1 MLTSLHLWL
10 HVTTIA
16 IVVLNCGLRAV
27 VAVALST
34 LLMIALLLVHCMDRR
49 GHRLGF
55 HFRLWVG
62 SLFQVFLLVV
72 VQVAGCREG
81 VATSFTLVGLL
92 SRMYPFMDFQIWL
105 FGEVFPAVGTV
116 ELNGLFMVLFDVPL
130 QITSACELNPT
141 MVALSLKFP

>member
-27 VAVALST
+27 VAVALSS
-34 LLMIALLLVHCMDRR
+34 LLLIALLLVHSMDRR
-49 GHRLGF
+49 GHRLRF
-55 HFRLWVG
+55 HFRLWIG

-81 VATSFTLVGLL
+81 VATSFTLVRLL

>member
-1 MLTSLHLWL
+1 
-10 HVTTIA
+10 
-16 IVVLNCGLRAV
+16 
-27 VAVALST
+27 
-34 LLMIALLLVHCMDRR
+34 MIALLLVHCMDRR

-72 VQVAGCREG
+72 VKVAGCREG
-81 VATSFTLVGLL
+81 VATSFALVGLL

>member
-1 MLTSLHLWL
+1 
-10 HVTTIA
+10 
-16 IVVLNCGLRAV
+16 
-27 VAVALST
+27 
-34 LLMIALLLVHCMDRR
+34 MIALLLVHCMDRR

-116 ELNGLFMVLFDVPL
+116 ELNGLFMVLLDVPL
-130 QITSACELNPT
+130 QITSACELDPT

>member
-16 IVVLNCGLRAV
+16 IVVLNCGLSAV
-27 VAVALST
+27 VAVALSS